1 MRASVNM
8 TRCVDWWID
17 CWLQYNNFQNRNL
30 THIFFIPGRT
40 EAGSHKWLSW
50 KLFRC
55 PDSSIFTICWQSLFR
70 RTQKQEGLRRMTN
83 TWLRVWFGNGE
94 WYAMISIWVIETLQ
108 TQLNWVNFCNLCPTH
123 QHYSFSLWMF
133 LQEVQRNGKASI
145 PAGRWPSL
153 LSLTCPRSSGSGS
166 GSELS
171 LSSACSEYSSGSHT
185 WAEGRG
191 SSKQVC
197 IIHPFSVV
205 CAAETSHSITI
216 SLLVKNLSECHWP
229 G

>member
-1 MRASVNM
+1 M
-8 TRCVDWWID
+8 
-17 CWLQYNNFQNRNL
+17 
-30 THIFFIPGRT
+30 
-40 EAGSHKWLSW
+40 
-50 KLFRC
+50 
-55 PDSSIFTICWQSLFR
+55 
-70 RTQKQEGLRRMTN
+70 
-83 TWLRVWFGNGE
+83 
-94 WYAMISIWVIETLQ
+94 
-108 TQLNWVNFCNLCPTH
+108 
-123 QHYSFSLWMF
+123 SFLLLLLLLF

-191 SSKQVC
+191 SSKQVG
-197 IIHPFSVV
+197 FS
-205 CAAETSHSITI
+205 HLPSIQSPLTGVKVTFLPV
-216 SLLVKNLSECHWP
+216 SLWHVGLKQVIPITVSLIFKYPSMCSVPLAGTN